1 MSKDGYLGPAQ
12 SSRSLVYLSEVDM
25 QFFKNIS
32 IRYKIFGGVLF
43 IGALGGLIGLINV
56 FFFLKIDNYVNN
68 ATEGNIEVSV
78 LNSLVKTSITTSIAI
93 MIIGTVLA
101 VIVSWLLSK
110 YVAERVKY
118 ILSHIDKLA
127 KGNLNLEIDSSKLTK
142 DEFGKILA
150 SLKYSIDRVNDTL
163 IGFKQAIINL
173 ISASDSF
180 EKANNQITTKM
191 SGIASN
197 IDSISSATE
206 ELSNTSNNILENCK
220 ISEQEITTGV
230 EEVHKNEEV
239 INKNK
244 ESMELIYK
252 DIEDIY
258 NTVNEFLNYS
268 TEIGA
273 IATTIKDIADQTNL
287 LALNAAIEAARAGE
301 HGRGFAVVADEVR
314 KLSEK
319 TTDGAKEIEKVIVNI
334 QTNINRMSD
343 KTEENRKNV
352 KEGITHA
359 TDAVDSMNKINESVN
374 QISMQIKQILTS
386 VEEETLATQDLASNS
401 NNILEET
408 TNITGELSGLSESSE
423 NLSKIANYISEQ
435 LNFFT
440 LDDKVLFKWG
450 KEYETGIDKFD
461 QQHKKLVK
469 IINDIYINFLNGESK
484 EKIFP
489 LLDEL
494 IEYTGYHFKAEED
507 AFDKFNYPEAQKH
520 KALHKNLVDKVVKY
534 VENIKSENKNIDF
547 NFLSFLRDW
556 LTEHIKIEDKKY
568 SSHLKD
574 KV

>member
-1 MSKDGYLGPAQ
+1 MHFL
-12 SSRSLVYLSEVDM
+12 
-25 QFFKNIS
+25 KNIS

-68 ATEGNIEVSV
+68 ATKGNIEVSV
-78 LNSLVKTSITTSIAI
+78 LNSLIKTSITTSIAI

-127 KGNLNLEIDSSKLTK
+127 KGNLNLEIDTNKLAK

-163 IGFKQAIINL
+163 IGFKQAVINL
-173 ISASDSF
+173 INASDSF
-180 EKANNQITTKM
+180 EKANNQITSKM

-220 ISEQEITTGV
+220 ISEQEIITGV

-268 TEIGA
+268 TEIGT

-334 QTNINRMSD
+334 QTNIDRMSD

-440 LDDKVLFKWG
+440 LDDKVLFKWR

-461 QQHKKLVK
+461 QQHQKLVK
-469 IINDIYINFLNGESK
+469 IINDIYTNFLNGEPK

-520 KALHKNLVDKVVKY
+520 KALHKNLVDKAVKY
-534 VENIKSENKNIDF
+534 VENIKSENKNVDF

-568 SSHLKD
+568 SSHLKG
-574 KV
+574 KA

>member
-1 MSKDGYLGPAQ
+1 
-12 SSRSLVYLSEVDM
+12 M
-25 QFFKNIS
+25 QFLKDIS

-43 IGALGGLIGLINV
+43 IGAFGGLLGLINV
-56 FFFLKIDNYVNN
+56 FALMKINGYINSTTKENIDFSILDN
-68 ATEGNIEVSV
+68 
-78 LNSLVKTSITTSIAI
+78 LVKTGITTSIAI
-93 MIIGTVLA
+93 MIIGTSLA
-101 VIVSWLLSK
+101 ILVSWFLSNYISK
-110 YVAERVKY
+110 KVKNIISY
-118 ILSHIDKLA
+118 IDKLA
-127 KGNLNLEIDSSKLTK
+127 KGNLNLEIDTGKLAK

-163 IGFKQAIINL
+163 IGFKQATINL
-173 ISASDSF
+173 INASESF
-180 EKANNQITTKM
+180 EQANNQITTKM
-191 SGIASN
+191 SDIASN

-206 ELSNTSNNILENCK
+206 ELSSTSNNILENCK
-220 ISEQEITTGV
+220 LSEQEITTGV
-230 EEVHKNEEV
+230 DEVRKNEDV
-239 INKNK
+239 ITKNK
-244 ESMELIYK
+244 ESMKLIYQ
-252 DIEDIY
+252 DIEDIH

-268 TEIGA
+268 TEIGK

-301 HGRGFAVVADEVR
+301 HGRGFAVVADEIR

-319 TTDGAKEIEKVIVNI
+319 TTGGAKEIEKVIVNI
-334 QTNINRMSD
+334 QTNIDQISD
-343 KTEENRKNV
+343 KTEENRENV
-352 KEGITHA
+352 KEGITYA
-359 TDAVDSMNKINESVN
+359 TNAVDSMNKINESVN

-386 VEEETLATQDLASNS
+386 VEEETTATEELASNS

-423 NLSKIANYISEQ
+423 NLAKIANYISDQ

-450 KEYETGIDKFD
+450 KEYETGIEKFD

-469 IINDIYINFLNGESK
+469 IINDIYSNFVKDEPK

-494 IEYTGYHFKAEED
+494 LEYTGYHFKAEED
-507 AFDKFNYPEAQKH
+507 AFDKFNYPETQKH
-520 KALHKNLVDKVVKY
+520 KEAHKKLVDKVVKY
-534 VENIKSENKNIDF
+534 VENVKNENKNIDF

-556 LTEHIKIEDKKY
+556 LNDHIKIVDKRY

-574 KV
+574 KF